1 MATDFNTLVSRAEKR
16 VERTKGKKTPYVLTG
31 LPDDMPDISIEYPD
45 AIKSMQF
52 EKANTVYDQLQVLSG
67 KDFARILGL
76 VEGKDIAVVQ
86 DLINAMWDHWDRGD
100 QGSSKADLHSVPG
113 GKED

>member
-1 MATDFNTLVSRAEKR
+1 MATNFNALVARTEKR
-16 VERTKGKKTPYVLTG
+16 VERTKGKKTPYVLSG
-31 LPDDMPDISIEYPD
+31 LPDDMPDIVIEYPD
-45 AIKSMQF
+45 AIRSMNF
-52 EKANTVYDQLQVLSG
+52 EKATTVWDQLSVLTG

-86 DLINAMWDHWDRGD
+86 DLINDMWDHWDRGD
-100 QGSSKADLHSVPG
+100 KGTTGADLHSVPG